1 MKKERMITLMVVVF
15 EVNPT
20 ALPSESKAGALSKSK
35 ALR

>member
-15 EVNPT
+15 ERT